1 MAIAVAGDRQ
11 CYICHGCG
19 YPPLQHTPSSTNNR
33 KTEAEN
39 TRKRKQ
45 QRRQEFI
52 NAHLATFA
60 LLTAHH
66 SHAPALVVLAPSHT
80 PIFVLLLFHCSCL
93 LLSSDKISL
102 LVPTL
107 VFYRPHFDQSI
118 YPRAS
123 VFPPLGV
130 ATKEKIK
137 KKRIF
142 LCFRSRWFFPL
153 ELSISSL
160 NYFGSFFSFSY

>member
-1 MAIAVAGDRQ
+1 MPWMWVTLL
-11 CYICHGCG
+11 YT
-19 YPPLQHTPSSTNNR
+19 TPSSTNNR

-66 SHAPALVVLAPSHT
+66 SHTPALVVLAPSHT

-102 LVPTL
+102 LVSTL

-137 KKRIF
+137 KKEFFCALDLVGFF
-142 LCFRSRWFFPL
+142 LL
-153 ELSISSL
+153 SSL
-160 NYFGSFFSFSY
+160 FQV